1 MSCWATLGVEPYSDL
16 RTIKRAYA
24 RLLKDMHPE
33 ERPAEF
39 MALREAYERASVMSA
54 REAARTGPREPE
66 PGPAPAEQLEAAA
79 ASPDVHEPDPALLE
93 ALRVQR
99 EQEQEEADARQRFNL
114 RMQALADAFIEV
126 LDDPQRRADPAIW
139 QALLSTPELSNLDIR
154 LRHGANLLP
163 AVIDLLEAP
172 EQSLL
177 PPGVLV
183 LLDDSFHWTQDQNIN
198 WPASEESMQRLCLL
212 VGAAHRSIASAP
224 PRTGWGWFFS
234 SMFRPDGRLSRT
246 EFSTGMTLLLP
257 AAFLVAFAMAI
268 LLPQQLRDAVIIVI
282 WLVAVYAVVIALI
295 KRIRDSGTNIYIA
308 LVLGIA
314 FPVMNLLYIFANSR
328 DPVSTPGNPRARFV
342 DPYVM
347 AAHSLFRSGFRYGI
361 QQRVRRFFLSM
372 KPSLA
377 WSLILLPVAVAGL
390 LTVATLLGAKFF

>member
-1 MSCWATLGVEPYSDL
+1 
-16 RTIKRAYA
+16 
-24 RLLKDMHPE
+24 
-33 ERPAEF
+33 
-39 MALREAYERASVMSA
+39 
-54 REAARTGPREPE
+54 
-66 PGPAPAEQLEAAA
+66 
-79 ASPDVHEPDPALLE
+79 
-93 ALRVQR
+93 
-99 EQEQEEADARQRFNL
+99 
-114 RMQALADAFIEV
+114 
-126 LDDPQRRADPAIW
+126 
-139 QALLSTPELSNLDIR
+139 
-154 LRHGANLLP
+154 
-163 AVIDLLEAP
+163 
-172 EQSLL
+172 
-177 PPGVLV
+177 
-183 LLDDSFHWTQDQNIN
+183 
-198 WPASEESMQRLCLL
+198 MQRLCLL

-246 EFSTGMTLLLP
+246 EFFTGMTLLLP

-314 FPVMNLLYIFANSR
+314 FPVMNLLYIFGNSR

-390 LTVATLLGAKFF
+390 LTLATLLGAKFF